1 MRWRQASCVQEEGGG
16 CGCLCRVVREAPS
29 GVSLQRSSDL
39 NVPGS
44 EGNVA
49 KPSEQGPL
57 WKSGADSQG

>member
-1 MRWRQASCVQEEGGG
+1 MGVVVCAGWSGKLQAE
-16 CGCLCRVVREAPS
+16 
-29 GVSLQRSSDL
+29 SSDL

-57 WKSGADSQG
+57 WKSGAGSQG